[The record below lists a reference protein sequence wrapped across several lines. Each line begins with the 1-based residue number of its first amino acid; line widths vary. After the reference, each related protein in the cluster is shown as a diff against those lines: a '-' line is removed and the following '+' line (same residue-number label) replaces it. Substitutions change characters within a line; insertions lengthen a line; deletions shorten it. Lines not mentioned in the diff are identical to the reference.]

1 MGWETIKGRRYF
13 YETTYVEGK
22 RIRRCW
28 GRGPEAVAAAARV
41 EQKRQSRLADLAQVQ
56 AFRDRDRQID
66 KQVEEFIATVT
77 HTIQTHLHQAGY
89 HYCRNQWRKRIVQ
102 MNHQTSLN
110 NLTVERQKVRPTKQS
125 STKNPQYFGDDI
137 RRAAL
142 VVLAT
147 SREHLANRDESL
159 RGLSTPEDKPKV
171 DVDRTIAEVEAKVTE
186 LRQEFQYDES
196 NTFNRLVIE
205 QLLTAWVQWYVAG
218 WLLEAEL
225 PTDRSQGQN
234 QYFSQRYQQCQ
245 TRLTKAIDQLAKI
258 RQIPVGRLKLETQA
272 ERDARAQRQLE
283 RDAIWKMK
291 YQRAN
296 S

>member
-28 GRGPEAVAAAARV
+28 GRGPEAVTAAARI
-41 EQKRQSRLADLAQVQ
+41 EQQRARLADLAQVR

-66 KQVEEFIATVT
+66 QQVEEFNATVH

-89 HYCRNQWRKRIVQ
+89 HYCRSQWRKRIFQ
-102 MNHQTSLN
+102 MSHQTSLN
-110 NLTVERQKVRPTKQS
+110 NLTGDCQKVRQTKQS
-125 STKNPQYFGDDI
+125 STKKPQYFGDDI

-142 VVLAT
+142 
-147 SREHLANRDESL
+147 ESL
-159 RGLSTPEDKPKV
+159 RGISATEDKPKV
-171 DVDRTIAEVEAKVTE
+171 DVEQTIVDVEAKVTE
-186 LRQEFQYDES
+186 LRNEFQYDES

-225 PTDRSQGQN
+225 PANRSQCQN
-234 QYFSQRYQQCQ
+234 QYYTQRYQQCQ

-258 RQIPVGRLKLETQA
+258 RQIPAGRLKLETQA

-283 RDAIWKMK
+283 RDAEWKMR